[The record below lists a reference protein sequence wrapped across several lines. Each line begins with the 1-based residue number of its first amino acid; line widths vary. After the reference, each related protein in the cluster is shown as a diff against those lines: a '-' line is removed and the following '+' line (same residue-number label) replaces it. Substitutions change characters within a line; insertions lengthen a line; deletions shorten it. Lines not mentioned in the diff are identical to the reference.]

1 MPELDAYLDGL
12 PVGQFR
18 QSASGTITFHYADQ
32 TATRTPISLSMPR
45 LLPDHRQRAARP
57 YLAGLLP
64 DNSSAL
70 EAIAR
75 EYRTSP
81 SSLFGML
88 TGLGRDVPG
97 ALQLLVPGDDP
108 DDTPH
113 SAPSGDAV
121 DDAAIADLL
130 TTAIEVYRDGRST
143 RDTEF
148 RFSLPGAQ
156 AKIAL
161 TRTPNGRWL
170 APDRRTA
177 TTHILKPSSSDQ
189 PLPDM
194 DVVESITLEAA
205 RRLGL
210 HVANTTTWHAP
221 DGSLSALVVERY
233 DRRYDQAGSI
243 RRLHQEDLTQA
254 LSVPPE
260 KKYQEQGGP
269 GVGKVGEL
277 IRQRI
282 NARDQ
287 QAVAQAFFEGFV
299 FNVAMLGTDAHAKNY
314 SLLLDQDRVSLA
326 PLYDLLSAALYYD
339 EAKESRRF
347 RPSMWVD
354 GERSF
359 ERATPENLAREG
371 LRLGLSADQAGASAH
386 RVLSGATDAL
396 VSAATDAGREDMA
409 EAAGRNLSRFS
420 PARFAS

>member
-1 MPELDAYLDGL
+1 MPELDAYLDGR

-18 QSASGTITFHYADQ
+18 QSASGTITFHYDDEA
-32 TATRTPISLSMPR
+32 ATRTPISLSMPR
-45 LLPDHRQRAARP
+45 TLSDHRQRAARP

-64 DNSSAL
+64 DNPGAL

-75 EYRTSP
+75 EHHTSP

-88 TGLGRDVPG
+88 TGVGRDVPG
-97 ALQLLVPGDDP
+97 ALQLLSPEDVP
-108 DDTPH
+108 DDG
-113 SAPSGDAV
+113 SDGAPTGDAI
-121 DDAAIADLL
+121 DDTGIAELL

-143 RDTEF
+143 GRAEF

-161 TRTPNGRWL
+161 TKTAGGQWL
-170 APDRRTA
+170 IPDRRTA
-177 TTHILKPSSSDQ
+177 TTHILKPSSPDQ

-194 DVVESITLEAA
+194 DIAEAISLEAA
-205 RRLGL
+205 RRIGL
-210 HVANTTTWHAP
+210 TVARTSRWKAP

-233 DRRYDQAGSI
+233 DRRHDVTGSI

-260 KKYQEQGGP
+260 KKYQENGGP
-269 GVGKVGEL
+269 GVGNVGEL

-282 NARDQ
+282 GARDQ
-287 QAVAQAFFEGFV
+287 HDVALAFFEGFV
-299 FNVAMLGTDAHAKNY
+299 FNVATLGTDAHAKNY

-339 EAKESRRF
+339 EEEESRRL
-347 RPSMWVD
+347 RPSMWID

-359 ERATPENLAREG
+359 ERATPERLAREG
-371 LRLGLSADQAGASAH
+371 VRLGLRRDEADAAVEH
-386 RVLSGATDAL
+386 VLSTATHAL
-396 VSAATDAGREDMA
+396 TSAAEDAGRDDMA
-409 EAAGRNLSRFS
+409 AAAERNLARLSPSRF
-420 PARFAS
+420 AT

>member
-1 MPELDAYLDGL
+1 MPELNAYLDGL
-12 PVGQFR
+12 LVGQFR
-18 QSASGTITFHYADQ
+18 QSASGTITFHYDAQ
-32 TATRTPISLSMPR
+32 AATRTPVSLSMPR
-45 LLPDHRQRAARP
+45 TLPDHRQRAARP

-64 DNSSAL
+64 DNPGAL

-97 ALQLLVPGDDP
+97 ALQLLTPGDDP

-113 SAPSGDAV
+113 GAPTGGAV

-130 TTAIEVYRDGRST
+130 TTAVEVYRDGRST

-161 TRTPNGRWL
+161 TRTPDGRWL
-170 APDRRTA
+170 VPDRRTA

-194 DVVESITLEAA
+194 DVAESITLEAA

-221 DGSLSALVVERY
+221 DGSLSALIVERY

-299 FNVAMLGTDAHAKNY
+299 VNVATLGTDAHAKNY

-339 EAKESRRF
+339 EAKESRRL

-371 LRLGLSADQAGASAH
+371 LRLGLSADQAGASVH
-386 RVLSGATDAL
+386 RVLSGVTDAL

>member
-1 MPELDAYLDGL
+1 MAELDAYLDGL

-18 QSASGTITFHYADQ
+18 QSASGTITFHYAAQ

-45 LLPDHRQRAARP
+45 ALTDHRQRAARP

-64 DNSSAL
+64 DNPGAL

-88 TGLGRDVPG
+88 TGVGRDVPG

-113 SAPSGDAV
+113 GAPTGDSV
-121 DDAAIADLL
+121 DDAAIVELL

-143 RDTEF
+143 RDAEF

-161 TRTPNGRWL
+161 TKASDGHWL
-170 APDRRTA
+170 IPDRRTP
-177 TTHILKPSSSDQ
+177 TTHILKPASSDQ

-194 DVVESITLEAA
+194 DIAESITLEAA

-210 HVANTTTWHAP
+210 RVASTSTWHAP

-233 DRRYDQAGSI
+233 DRRYDQTGSI

-269 GVGKVGEL
+269 GIGKVGEL

-282 NARDQ
+282 SARDQ
-287 QAVAQAFFEGFV
+287 HAVALAFFEGFV
-299 FNVAMLGTDAHAKNY
+299 FNVATLGTDAHAKNY

-339 EAKESRRF
+339 ETKESRKL

-354 GERSF
+354 GEYSF

-371 LRLGLSADQAGASAH
+371 VRLGLTDDEARASVQ
-386 RVLSGATDAL
+386 RVLGGATDAL

-409 EAAGRNLSRFS
+409 AAAERNLSRFS
-420 PARFAS
+420 PARFSS

>member
-12 PVGQFR
+12 LVGQFR
-18 QSASGTITFHYADQ
+18 QSTSGTITFHYDTQAK
-32 TATRTPISLSMPR
+32 TRTPISLSMPR
-45 LLPDHRQRAARP
+45 TLPDHRQRAARP

-64 DNSSAL
+64 DNPGAL
-70 EAIAR
+70 AAIAR
-75 EYRTSP
+75 AYQTSP

-88 TGLGRDVPG
+88 TGVGRDVPG
-97 ALQLLVPGDDP
+97 ALQLLVPGDDS
-108 DDTPH
+108 DDTPNG
-113 SAPSGDAV
+113 APTGDAV
-121 DDAAIADLL
+121 DDMAIADLL
-130 TTAIEVYRDGRST
+130 TTAVEVYRDGRST

-161 TRTPNGRWL
+161 TKTSDGQWMV
-170 APDRRTA
+170 PDRRTP

-194 DVVESITLEAA
+194 DVAESITLEAA

-210 HVANTTTWHAP
+210 HVADTTTWHAP

-233 DRRYDQAGSI
+233 DRRYDQTGSI

-282 NARDQ
+282 NPRDQ
-287 QAVAQAFFEGFV
+287 QAVALAFFEGFV
-299 FNVAMLGTDAHAKNY
+299 FNIATLGTDAHAKNY

-339 EAKESRRF
+339 ETKESRRL

-371 LRLGLSADQAGASAH
+371 RRLGLSDEQARASVH
-386 RVLSGATDAL
+386 RVLSGATHAL
-396 VSAATDAGREDMA
+396 VGAASDAGRDDMA
-409 EAAGRNLSRFS
+409 AAAERNLARFS
-420 PARFAS
+420 PARFVS

>member
-12 PVGQFR
+12 PVGRFR
-18 QSASGTITFHYADQ
+18 QSPSGTITFHYSDQ
-32 TATRTPISLSMPR
+32 IATRTPISLSMPR
-45 LLPDHRQRAARP
+45 TLSDHRQRAARP

-64 DNSSAL
+64 DNPGAL

-81 SSLFGML
+81 TSLFGML
-88 TGLGRDVPG
+88 AGVGRDVPG
-97 ALQLLVPGDDP
+97 ALQLLSPGDDP
-108 DDTPH
+108 DDQSH
-113 SAPSGDAV
+113 GKPSGETV
-121 DDAAIADLL
+121 DDAGIGELL
-130 TTAIEVYRDGRST
+130 TTAIEVYRDGRSS
-143 RDTEF
+143 RYVEF

-161 TRTPNGRWL
+161 TRASDGRWL
-170 APDRRTA
+170 IPDRHTA
-177 TTHILKPSSSDQ
+177 TTHILKPSSADQ

-194 DVVESITLEAA
+194 DVAESITLEAA

-210 HVANTTTWHAP
+210 RVAKTSTWHSS
-221 DGSLSALVVERY
+221 DGLLSALVVERY
-233 DRRYDQAGSI
+233 DRRYDDAGSI

-287 QAVAQAFFEGFV
+287 PGVALAFFEGFV
-299 FNVAMLGTDAHAKNY
+299 FNVATLGTDAHAKNY
-314 SLLLDQDRVSLA
+314 SLLLDEDRVTLA

-339 EAKESRRF
+339 DETDARRL

-359 ERATPENLAREG
+359 ERTNPESLACEG
-371 LRLGLSADQAGASAH
+371 IRLGLKRDVADAAVERILRGASA
-386 RVLSGATDAL
+386 AL
-396 VSAATDAGREDMA
+396 VSAATDAGRDDMA
-409 EAAGRNLSRFS
+409 AAADRNLALFS
-420 PARFAS
+420 PARFVA